1 VTLARKDLLLEL
13 RRREVLLGML
23 QFVVTVAAI
32 VHFAL
37 GGEEGARAATGMLW
51 VAIVF
56 TALLGLT
63 RAFTAE
69 HEEGAID
76 ALHLAPFDPTAI
88 WLGKVLSQLTFLLL
102 TEVVALPVFW
112 LFFFQDEGPAPLPFL
127 AAVLLAD
134 VGLCAVGV
142 LVAALAQATR
152 ARDVLLPVLYLPV
165 TIPLL
170 LAAVTASLAALDGDP
185 TARPLG
191 FLILSDT
198 VFLLLAWGTYDYL
211 VGE

>member
-1 VTLARKDLLLEL
+1 
-13 RRREVLLGML
+13 ML

-37 GGEEGARAATGMLW
+37 GGDAGARAATGMLW

-56 TALLGLT
+56 TSLLGLT

-76 ALHLAPFDPTAI
+76 ALHLAPLDPTAI
-88 WLGKVLSQLTFLLL
+88 WLGKVLSQLAFLLVM
-102 TEVVALPVFW
+102 EVAALPVFW
-112 LFFFQDEGPAPLPFL
+112 LFFFQQDGPALLPFL
-127 AAVLLAD
+127 AAVALTD

-142 LVAALAQATR
+142 LVASLAQATR
-152 ARDVLLPVLYLPV
+152 ARDVLLPVLFLPLTV
-165 TIPLL
+165 PLV
-170 LAAVTASLAALDGDP
+170 LAAVTTSLAALDGEP
-185 TARPLG
+185 TGRPLSY
-191 FLILSDT
+191 LILSDT
-198 VFLLLAWGTYDYL
+198 VFLLLAWGTYEHL